1 MPAIEGMTTRLFFAT
16 DLHGSDLAF
25 RKFLNA
31 ANAYKTKILVL
42 GGDIT
47 GKFLV
52 PIEKQTTGT
61 YITTFLGRKEIVNS
75 EKDLESLEKK
85 IADSG
90 SYSFRITSD
99 ELTKINS
106 DPANISNLFR
116 KQISERLREWLK
128 LCEEVKAKLGIEIY
142 ATGGNDDEYYVDEIL
157 QASKS
162 IVNPATEPVQLND
175 LYEMISCPYGNI
187 TPFKCPRDISED
199 ELHMKIEEVVS
210 MVKDFQNAIFNFH
223 VPPINSNLDR
233 CPKLDTNT
241 NPPTP
246 IVEGGEVLMYGAGS
260 LAVRAAIEK
269 YQPLLG
275 LHGHIHEC
283 RGITRIGRTLCCN
296 PGSEYSE
303 GIVRGVIVNLDNKKV
318 RSYQLT
324 SG

>member
-1 MPAIEGMTTRLFFAT
+1 MTTRLFFAT

-31 ANAYKTKILVL
+31 ANAYNTKILVL
-42 GGDIT
+42 GGDMT

-61 YITTFLGRKEIVNS
+61 YIATFVGRKEIVNS
-75 EKDLESLEKK
+75 EKELEFLEKK

-90 SYSFRITSD
+90 SYSFRTTSD

-106 DPANISNLFR
+106 DPAGISNLFK
-116 KQISERLREWLK
+116 KQISERLRSWLA
-128 LCEEVKAKLGIEIY
+128 LCDEVKAKLGIEIY
-142 ATGGNDDEYYVDEIL
+142 ATGGNDDDYYVDEIL
-157 QASKS
+157 RASKS
-162 IVNPATEPVQLND
+162 IVNPATEPVQLD
-175 LYEMISCPYGNI
+175 GLYEMISCPYGNI

-199 ELHMKIEEVVS
+199 ELHTKIEEVVS
-210 MVKDFQNAIFNFH
+210 MVKDFQNALFNFH
-223 VPPINSNLDR
+223 VPPVDSNLDR
-233 CPKLDTNT
+233 CPKLDTRT
-241 NPPTP
+241 DPPTA
-246 IVEGGEVLMYGAGS
+246 IVERGQVLMYGAGS
-260 LAVRAAIEK
+260 LAVRTAIEK

-303 GIVRGVIVNLDNKKV
+303 GLVSGVILNLDNKKV

-324 SG
+324 NG